1 MSLKPCKFFIGNS
14 NTPLDYNQMLEYI
27 YNNPEL
33 SVLKEEAQKSKEIA
47 SAAKGIADFLRQGKI
62 NKPGV
67 FQSSIG
73 SVVWDAALEVAA
85 TTIEKGGSVAQAIVD
100 GVESIRNSDW
110 YKNLTK
116 EKQREAETGFVGYVQ
131 EGYDSNKPKGVSI
144 PNNESLLT
152 AGKIDKSALKSRLVD
167 GKLPKQI
174 RDGIERNGI
183 SYEVE
188 DRKMAKEFAVAL
200 ISEIGLENAV
210 ALAQSGNITGATKTF
225 VLGANVDAA
234 AKANDIAAINNAINA
249 FDESLRAAGREI
261 SAANAVYMNSEE
273 GIYAYTKSKVINY
286 ARQRTTQGN
295 TGKAVTN
302 TQKQVGKARKQTAKS
317 VATQVANNAS
327 TTAST
332 QKRNKR
338 EGALRRKAAALD
350 KIRASRS
357 NLTSGG
363 LSKEAIE
370 GYVELGAANIELGY
384 YRFEDWVRR
393 MNRDLKAIGEKL
405 DRKTLTDIWNNKDEN
420 DVSLKEQA
428 LDAEKQAVISGD
440 FDATKTVKARLISE
454 DGSLRDKIVDIMA
467 NETERATT
475 IQELTDNLINEL
487 TLQTDLSEQ
496 EIDKLAKDFSAA
508 FEKEMTDAAN
518 KILDKQFK
526 PKPLENPK
534 KRKSQNDKIVEGIIL
549 GGLDDAKF
557 REQFYD
563 KLGLN
568 FVNNPDWNEGLKEM
582 AKYVH
587 NSPEGALKEQAERE
601 MDTYLKIAKN
611 EQYNWAQ
618 LGLSQIMNNMLLGG
632 DTMIKALEYNTTKV
646 LIDTLNNLVSNP
658 KNAKFLFQKTFGN
671 KGAGLLNLK
680 FSSNGFLMG
689 LYGMQKSGGSKAETQ
704 AEILAKNAKT
714 KAGRALGKY
723 MQLSGKALSSLDLMV
738 SGRSAY
744 TKFSELLLA
753 ELDAQNKKLPKD
765 QRYSTEQMQGLVNE
779 VLGNTQEHVADA
791 QAKAEAE
798 IKAMYKLD
806 EIPKKGK
813 ERVALNARIIE
824 ILNEGVQTRGEK
836 VIEENDWLNL
846 FDTESLRRYYEY
858 ADEYG
863 KKNSLVG
870 KPEGSLQV
878 IAYLLN
884 AMGSNLPVT
893 KYLQLSPMFL
903 NAPLNFA
910 NFVLNGN
917 ILFGNLRLASYM
929 IKGRRGLFLT
939 EKNAEAEGM
948 YGRKSEN
955 FNERIYLDERN
966 RLIKKVAIAQTT
978 SFAILALCGFFKDDD
993 DEKEWN
999 EKPFYL
1005 TADLTGD
1012 YEKADALK
1020 AQGLE
1025 PFSLYYYG
1033 KKVLTWKNSP
1043 TAIFFAQPAYIME
1056 KQNFGGDKYS
1066 EDELAALTMGSLA
1079 TLTFIQESS
1088 SLKIVSDMTNAVMD
1102 RNQFKDLSG
1111 VEKTATMLS
1120 KNLTSTSR
1128 ALFVPQFLP
1137 SMTKDVQGMLEMDKK
1152 KAMTTKEQFFNDLP
1166 MLDGMIK
1173 NSMLD
1178 PFGRAVKEKV
1188 SMPSPL
1194 LGAPIIGWKNGTF
1207 ESPLSDA
1214 KVTDKYYDLCVGKDY
1229 YPSYYRQSKVAVTV
1243 SAEEYAGLTTK
1254 EFDIEL
1260 KKNPDLDSEEKIIE
1274 IDLSKQQVYDINKVR
1289 GEFAKSFIDENY
1301 EEMKALPDKEFKD
1314 LMTAVYSQGTNL
1326 GKRKVLGIEF
1336 PVYNVIPIRAVND
1349 IKEIGNWKIPLE
1361 K

>member
-14 NTPLDYNQMLEYI
+14 KTPLDYNQMLEYI

-47 SAAKGIADFLRQGKI
+47 SAAKGIADFLRQGKT

-67 FQSSIG
+67 FRSDIG
-73 SVVWDAALEVAA
+73 SVVWDAALEIAA
-85 TTIEKGGSVAQAIVD
+85 TTIEKGGTVAQAILD
-100 GVESIRNSDW
+100 GVDSIRNSDW
-110 YKNLTK
+110 YKKLTA
-116 EKQREAETGFVGYVQ
+116 EKQKEAELGYVEYVQ
-131 EGYDSNKPKGVSI
+131 EVADSSKPKGISF
-144 PNNESLLT
+144 PDNESLLT

-188 DRKMAKEFAVAL
+188 NQKMAKEFAEAL

-210 ALAQSGNITGATKTF
+210 ALAQNGNITGATKTF
-225 VLGANVDAA
+225 ILGANVDAA
-234 AKANDIAAINNAINA
+234 AKTKDIPTLNNAINF

-273 GIYAYTKSKVINY
+273 GIYAYTKSKVLNY
-286 ARQRTTQGN
+286 AKQKTTTGN

-302 TQKQVGKARKQTAKS
+302 VKKEVGKARKQTAKQ
-317 VATQVANNAS
+317 VATDVANKAT
-327 TTAST
+327 TTA
-332 QKRNKR
+332 KAEKKERR
-338 EGALRRKAAALD
+338 EGALKRKAAALE
-350 KIRASRS
+350 KIKSARGI
-357 NLTSGG
+357 LTSGG

-393 MNRDLKAIGEKL
+393 MNRDLKALGEKL
-405 DRKTLTDIWNNKDEN
+405 DRKTLTDIWNNKTEN
-420 DVSLKEQA
+420 EATLKEQA
-428 LDAEKQAVISGD
+428 LEAEKKAVVDGD
-440 FDATKTVKARLISE
+440 FDINKTVKARLISE
-454 DGSLRDKIVDIMA
+454 DGSLRDRIVDIMA
-467 NETERATT
+467 NETERSAT

-487 TLQTDLSEQ
+487 TLQTELSEQ
-496 EIDKLAKDFSAA
+496 EIEKLSKDFAAA
-508 FEKEMTDAAN
+508 FSKEMTEKAR
-518 KILDKQFK
+518 KILDDQFK
-526 PKPLENPK
+526 PKPLENLK
-534 KRKSQNDKIVEGIIL
+534 KRKTQNDKIVETIIL
-549 GGLDDAKF
+549 GAMDDAQF
-557 REQFYD
+557 REQFYE
-563 KLGLN
+563 KLGLT
-568 FVNNPDWNEGLKEM
+568 FVNDPNWNEGLKEM

-601 MDTYLKIAKN
+601 LDTYLKIAKN

-646 LIDTLNNLVSNP
+646 LIDTINNAISNP
-658 KNAKFLFQKTFGN
+658 KNAKFLLQKAFGN
-671 KGAGLLNLK
+671 KGAGVLDLK
-680 FSSNGFLMG
+680 FSKTGFLMG
-689 LYGMQKSGGSKAETQ
+689 IYGMQKSNGSKAETQ
-704 AEILAKNAKT
+704 AEVLAKNAKT
-714 KAGRALGKY
+714 KAGRSLGKY
-723 MQLSGKALSSLDLMV
+723 MQLSGKALSALDLMV

-765 QRYSTEQMQGLVNE
+765 KRYSTEQMQGLVNE
-779 VLGNTQEHVADA
+779 VLGNTQEHVEKA
-791 QAKAEAE
+791 QKQAESE
-798 IKAMYKLD
+798 IKSIYNLD

-813 ERVALNARIIE
+813 ERTALNARIIE
-824 ILNEGVQTRGEK
+824 ILNEGIETRGEK

-846 FDTESLRRYYEY
+846 FDSEALRQYYEY

-878 IAYLLN
+878 VAYILN
-884 AMGSNLPVT
+884 AMGSRLPVT

-917 ILFGNLRLASYM
+917 ILFGGLRVASF
-929 IKGRRGLFLT
+929 ITKGRRGLFLT
-939 EKNAEAEGM
+939 EEDAEASGLF
-948 YGRKSEN
+948 GRKSEN
-955 FNERIYLDERN
+955 FNERLYLDERN
-966 RLIKKVAIAQTT
+966 RLIKKVIIANTT
-978 SFAILALCGFFKDDD
+978 NLAILALCGFWDDD
-993 DEKEWN
+993 DKKWD
-999 EKPFYL
+999 EKPYYL

-1025 PFSLYYYG
+1025 PFSLYFYG

-1056 KQNFGGDKYS
+1056 KKEFGEEKYS
-1066 EDELAALTMGSLA
+1066 DNEIAAFVMGSLA
-1079 TLTFIQESS
+1079 SLTFIQESS
-1088 SLKIVSDMTNAVMD
+1088 SLKIVSDMTNAIMD

-1111 VEKTATMLS
+1111 VEKTTTMLS
-1120 KNLTSTSR
+1120 KNLTSTAR

-1152 KAMTTKEQFFNDLP
+1152 KAITTKEQFFNDLP
-1166 MLDGMIK
+1166 LLDGMIK

-1178 PFGRAVKEKV
+1178 PFGRTVKEKV
-1188 SMPSPL
+1188 SMPSPI

-1214 KVTDKYYDLCVGKDY
+1214 KVEDKYYDLCVSKDY
-1229 YPSYYRQSKVAVTV
+1229 YPSYFRKSKVAIDVTP
-1243 SAEEYAGLTTK
+1243 EEYLGISKK

-1260 KKNPDLDSEEKIIE
+1260 KKDPNLSDSKQPIE
-1274 IDLSKQQVYDINKVR
+1274 INLTDQQIYDINKVR
-1289 GEFAKSFIDENY
+1289 GEFAKNFIDKHYDRMKELSDDKFKKLMQGVY
-1301 EEMKALPDKEFKD
+1301 E
-1314 LMTAVYSQGTNL
+1314 QGTNL
-1326 GKRKVLGIEF
+1326 GKREVLGLKF
-1336 PVYNVIPIRAVND
+1336 PVYNMIPVEAKNGVKEVGNFVIPL
-1349 IKEIGNWKIPLE
+1349 KK
-1361 K
+1361 